1 MHRVIY
7 DHLTD
12 YAPLLDSQWGFQ
24 SGKSTVSA
32 LLSATQDWFTSLD
45 QRKDICCVFFF
56 DLQKAF
62 DTVPH
67 GQLMTKLERTH
78 LHPVLL
84 KWLHNYLYRREQSVV
99 VNGEHLYLKLLLL
112 EFHKTQSLDHC
123 FS

>member
-1 MHRVIY
+1 MHRV
-7 DHLTD
+7 TPD
-12 YAPLLDSQWGFQ
+12 YPLSDSQWGFQ

-45 QRKDICCVFFF
+45 QRKDICCVCF

-78 LHPVLL
+78 LNPVLL
-84 KWLHNYLYRREQSVV
+84 KWLH
-99 VNGEHLYLKLLLL
+99 KLLISMKALKC
-112 EFHKTQSLDHC
+112 KTLGV
-123 FS
+123 

>member
-12 YAPLLDSQWGFQ
+12 YAPLSDSQWGFQ

-32 LLSATQDWFTSLD
+32 LLSAMQEWFTSLD
-45 QRKDICCVFFF
+45 QRKDICCVFF

-84 KWLHNYLYRREQSVV
+84 KF
-99 VNGEHLYLKLLLL
+99 G
-112 EFHKTQSLDHC
+112 KTAIS
-123 FS
+123 SSSYSSSSYSRS